1 MSLIFSP
8 AILDIVL
15 SFNAWRTLKYTQTF
29 RYLLK
34 LAFAAFW
41 LVVMPIAY
49 SRSVQN
55 PRGIIRFFNTL
66 GGNWQTQ
73 SLYYYC
79 VAIYLVP
86 NILSAILFLL
96 PCLRRSMERSNW
108 RIISILMWWS
118 QASRRIN
125 TPLRYRQYL
134 VLYALTAL
142 LIFQPKLYVGRG
154 MHEDMLSLLK

>member
-1 MSLIFSP
+1 MYVYAGLSLLLSCLECYFHCKMIHNMSTVYSP

-118 QASRRIN
+118 QASLYELI
-125 TPLRYRQYL
+125 PLF
-134 VLYALTAL
+134 V
-142 LIFQPKLYVGRG
+142 IDNISCF
-154 MHEDMLSLLK
+154 MH